1 MAKPSTGVAINTIR
15 KNFVYLKE
23 NLVIHTT
30 LIDELVA
37 RGVLSDE
44 EKDDFKDAD
53 NTCTTG
59 KLLKRIIRK
68 GEDACAQ
75 FCTILENSEYL
86 SDSLQNRPPVS
97 AEGDDDTS
105 FSKDVLKEQRSLF
118 LDELEPT
125 EVADYL
131 FQFSVLDLDSHD
143 KVEKLVPRMDRT
155 RQVLLFLER
164 RSPVCFNIFLHVLKL
179 TNQQHILSMLQEREE
194 STSMTPKRE
203 GYGRTQALT
212 HLS

>member
-1 MAKPSTGVAINTIR
+1 M
-15 KNFVYLKE
+15 
-23 NLVIHTT
+23 
-30 LIDELVA
+30 
-37 RGVLSDE
+37 
-44 EKDDFKDAD
+44 
-53 NTCTTG
+53 C
-59 KLLKRIIRK
+59 LL
-68 GEDACAQ
+68 
-75 FCTILENSEYL
+75 
-86 SDSLQNRPPVS
+86 PS

-179 TNQQHILSMLQEREE
+179 SNQQHILSMLQEREE

-203 GYGRTQALT
+203 DYVFIE
-212 HLS
+212 HIF

>member
-1 MAKPSTGVAINTIR
+1 MLFFFLSILNYFVFFLITVRFSINNCSICIQVSYIFCAVST
-15 KNFVYLKE
+15 L
-23 NLVIHTT
+23 
-30 LIDELVA
+30 
-37 RGVLSDE
+37 
-44 EKDDFKDAD
+44 
-53 NTCTTG
+53 C
-59 KLLKRIIRK
+59 LL
-68 GEDACAQ
+68 
-75 FCTILENSEYL
+75 
-86 SDSLQNRPPVS
+86 PS

-131 FQFSVLDLDSHD
+131 FQFGVLDLDCHD

-179 TNQQHILSMLQEREE
+179 SNQQHILSMLQEREE

-203 GYGRTQALT
+203 DYVFIE
-212 HLS
+212 HIF

>member
-1 MAKPSTGVAINTIR
+1 M
-15 KNFVYLKE
+15 
-23 NLVIHTT
+23 
-30 LIDELVA
+30 
-37 RGVLSDE
+37 
-44 EKDDFKDAD
+44 
-53 NTCTTG
+53 C
-59 KLLKRIIRK
+59 LL
-68 GEDACAQ
+68 
-75 FCTILENSEYL
+75 
-86 SDSLQNRPPVS
+86 PS

-179 TNQQHILSMLQEREE
+179 SNQQHILSMLQEREE
-194 STSMTPKRE
+194 SRSMTPKRE

>member
-1 MAKPSTGVAINTIR
+1 MAKPLIGVAINTIR

-23 NLVIHTT
+23 NLVTHTT
-30 LIDELVA
+30 LIDELLA
-37 RGVLSDE
+37 LGVLSDE
-44 EKDDFKDAD
+44 EKADFKDAD
-53 NTCTTG
+53 STCTTG

-75 FCTILENSEYL
+75 FCTIRKNPGYL
-86 SDSLQNRPPVS
+86 SDSLQNRPPMS

-105 FSKDVLKEQRSLF
+105 ISKDVLKEQRSLF

-131 FQFSVLDLDSHD
+131 FQFGVLDLDCHD
-143 KVEKLVPRMDRT
+143 TIEDTVLRMDKIRL
-155 RQVLLFLER
+155 VLHYLER
-164 RSPVCFNIFLHVLKL
+164 KSLKCCNIFLHVLKL

-194 STSMTPKRE
+194 SRSMTPKRE
-203 GYGRTQALT
+203 GYGE
-212 HLS
+212 